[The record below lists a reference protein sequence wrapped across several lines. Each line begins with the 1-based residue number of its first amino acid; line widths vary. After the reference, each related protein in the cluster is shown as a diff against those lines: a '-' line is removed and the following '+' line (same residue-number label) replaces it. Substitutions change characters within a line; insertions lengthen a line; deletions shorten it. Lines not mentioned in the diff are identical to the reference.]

1 MASFPRTNGIG
12 NAVKGF
18 NFDQGNV
25 HYTQDNIKAFI
36 INAGEALTNKDGDA
50 AYETQASVEQILN
63 IVRPVAYYSA
73 STATTIS
80 VITDYVGASASILQT
95 EIQARGNV
103 LITDYITFTGTAF
116 WNNTWAN
123 LGAVTVTSASSF
135 TVA

>member
-12 NAVKGF
+12 NAVNGF
-18 NFDQGNV
+18 NFQQGTI
-25 HYTQDNIKAFI
+25 HYTQDNIRAFL

-63 IVRPVAYYSA
+63 IVRPVAYFSA
-73 STATTIS
+73 STSTNIT
-80 VITDYVGASASILQT
+80 VVTDYVGADASILQT

-103 LITDYITFTGTAF
+103 LITDYITVTGSPF

-123 LGAVTVTSASSF
+123 LGAVTVTSATSL
-135 TVA
+135 TAA